1 MKIPVKYSRA
11 QNDIFFPTQKEG
23 FPKFTHVRKGRR
35 LGLTQ
40 GAAQAFIEYGLSGPF
55 DFWFLPKEGPVYI
68 MWGDTVNGNIKKYID
83 RYFMPILRKLPPM
96 YVNYDRTNKTL
107 HIGRAIIDFR
117 SADKP
122 ENWEGFGYHIIFLN
136 EAGIILEDDY
146 LYENAVL
153 PMLMDYQESRLIAAG
168 VPKGK
173 RHKYGLHKFYDMFQK
188 GKKDPQNYR
197 LLCYNSYQNA
207 FIGKEQIDLIASIMD
222 PMAKRQEIDGEF
234 IDMTDKPYLYIFRE
248 EKHVIAK
255 DEFSPSIHQPILLSF
270 DFNVEP
276 ATCIV
281 SQKPTFDSIRIFD
294 ELEISNGSTPEI
306 CEELLVR
313 YPEFK
318 FKMEVTGDASGHS
331 RTSLIKGNINHYTVI
346 QDMLEIMDGQMLVP
360 DVNPSHTNSRLF
372 CNSILNKLDVKIT
385 ENCARLISDCIFT
398 RVDDRGQLIKTADE
412 GRHLFDNFRYTL
424 HAAFPDFL
432 ENPNL
437 YING

>member
-1 MKIPVKYSRA
+1 MKIGLKYSRA
-11 QNDIFFPTQKEG
+11 QKEIFFPSKEQG

-40 GAAQAFIEYGLSGPF
+40 GACQAFYEYGLSGPH

-68 MWGDTVNGNIKKYID
+68 MWGDTVNGNITRYID
-83 RYFMPILRKLPPM
+83 RFFMPLLKKLPPT
-96 YVNYDRTNKTL
+96 YVHYDRTNKRL
-107 HIGRAIIDFR
+107 RIGRAMIDFR

-153 PMLMDYQESRLIAAG
+153 PMLMDYEESKLIAAG

-173 RHKYGLHKFYDMFQK
+173 RHKYGLHKFFDMYQK
-188 GKKDPQNYR
+188 GQKDKENYR
-197 LLCYNSYQNA
+197 LLVYDTYKNPFLNKSQV
-207 FIGKEQIDLIASIMD
+207 DLIASVMD
-222 PMAKRQEIDGEF
+222 PIARKQEIDGEF
-234 IDMTDKPYLYIFRE
+234 IDMTDKPYLYMFRE
-248 EKHVIAK
+248 EKHTIPAANFK
-255 DEFSPSIHQPILLSF
+255 PSIHQPILLSF

-281 SQKPTFDSIRIFD
+281 SQKPTFNSLVVFD
-294 ELEISNGSTPEI
+294 ELEINNGSTPEI
-306 CEELLVR
+306 CEEIIVR

-331 RTSLIKGNINHYTVI
+331 RSSLIKGNINHYTII
-346 QDMLEIMDGQMLVP
+346 QEMLEVLDQEMLVP
-360 DVNPSHTNSRLF
+360 DINPSHTNSRLF
-372 CNSILNKLDVKIT
+372 CNSVLNKLDIKIT
-385 ENCARLISDCIFT
+385 DNCEKLIADCIFT
-398 RVDDRGQLIKTADE
+398 RVDDRGQLIKTKEE
-412 GRHLFDNFRYTL
+412 GRHLFDNIRYTL

-432 ENPNL
+432 DKPDL
-437 YING
+437 YL